1 MIATTTT
8 RRRLV
13 VRGGWSRCFCSLY
26 VATGTNTTIIDSS
39 LAERD
44 NSYVIAITG
53 AMRPERLS
61 MRIGRTEV
69 NLQREERATQI

>member
-1 MIATTTT
+1 M
-8 RRRLV
+8 
-13 VRGGWSRCFCSLY
+13 VRGGWSHCFCSLY
-26 VATGTNTTIIDSS
+26 VATGTNTTINDYS

-44 NSYVIAITG
+44 ESYVSAITG
-53 AMRPERLS
+53 DMRPERLS